1 MARTRSTTLLAG
13 IAVLAGTAL
22 FSNAAGP
29 VAPATAQAADGCGVD
44 VTASSR
50 NVRRGGKVLL
60 EGNACGASTASVADS
75 SVKVK
80 ILKRKRW
87 ATVANA
93 QADSSGQFSICTRV
107 NLPAAAK
114 LARLRVTTEG
124 GQGATTLRVGRKGSS
139 GCETPSPIKN
149 VDEDEDEDEDE
160 DSGGND
166 YVQPPHETGNPNCPL
181 SHPGSTI
188 GLTLPSA
195 CSLVGQD
202 TASSADPVPFWGKID
217 CQTASRHQHLT
228 SGGDTHDTGLGSG
241 QGNASFRRM
250 TVQDGDNIW
259 GERCEL
265 GENESY
271 GHTTLYHEGQR
282 RVTYMSI
289 RMGNGANPLDSDW
302 RTVMQMKQAQS
313 YRNPNLSP
321 IIEMQVRNG
330 AWTLRNSWSDIWTA
344 PAQGDTW
351 TRFGFDITYS
361 ADPSVGSM
369 RMYVDLNGDGD
380 SSDVNESSP
389 TMHMATLR
397 VETAGSGSSRY
408 EVGQSIPDHLRAG
421 IYQNGDYSCPTGC
434 SVDVDNVQ
442 IVKG

>member
-1 MARTRSTTLLAG
+1 MARTRTTALLAG

-22 FSNAAGP
+22 SSAAAGS
-29 VAPATAQAADGCGVD
+29 VAPATAQAADSCGVD

-60 EGNACGASTASVADS
+60 EGNACGASTSSVADS

-139 GCETPSPIKN
+139 GCETPSPSKN
-149 VDEDEDEDEDE
+149 VDEDGE
-160 DSGGND
+160 SGGYD

-188 GLTLPSA
+188 GLTLPSS

-228 SGGDTHDTGLGSG
+228 SGGDTHHTGLGSG
-241 QGNASFRRM
+241 QGNASFRRL
-250 TVQDGDNIW
+250 TVQDGDNSW

-265 GENESY
+265 GYNVSDAP
-271 GHTTLYHEGQR
+271 TTLYHEGQR
-282 RVTYMSI
+282 RVTFMSI
-289 RMGNGANPLDSDW
+289 RLGNGVNTMGSDW
-302 RTVMQMKQAQS
+302 RTVTQMKQAQN
-313 YRNPNLSP
+313 YRNPDTSP
-321 IIEMQVRNG
+321 IIEMQVRDG
-330 AWTLRNSWSDIWTA
+330 EWILRNSWNDLWSA
-344 PAQGDTW
+344 PAQGNTW
-351 TRFGFDITYS
+351 TRFAFDITYS
-361 ADPSVGSM
+361 QNPEIGSM
-369 RMYVDLNGDGD
+369 RLYVDLNGDND
-380 SSDVNESSP
+380 FSDANESSP
-389 TMHMATLR
+389 AMQMATLR
-397 VETAGSGSSRY
+397 AETAGPGPSHY

-421 IYQNGDYSCPTGC
+421 VYQNPDYSCPTGC

-442 IVKG
+442 IIKS